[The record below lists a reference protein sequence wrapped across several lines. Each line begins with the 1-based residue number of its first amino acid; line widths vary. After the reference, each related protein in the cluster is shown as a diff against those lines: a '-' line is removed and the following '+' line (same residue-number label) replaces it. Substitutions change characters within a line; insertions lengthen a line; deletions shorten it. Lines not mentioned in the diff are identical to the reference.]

1 MKMVIPS
8 KTLKEMLSKIVNTES
23 ISQFNFKSTILDL
36 SVVDKTKLVLKTEY
50 PGIVASCT
58 YNLSES
64 LEDKHVLIRAL
75 PFYKLISTFGDEGL
89 ITFNF
94 DEKITITYN
103 KSIYHIAIES
113 TEESLSSIKENNAT
127 ESFKINEAAL
137 NTISK
142 YQVPII
148 KASYSKPIYNN
159 VYLGDKVI
167 TTFYLNGIY
176 SCSNKNPLN
185 RTCLVSPQLINSL
198 CMVPDADIYD
208 NSDYFIAEQTFDDYT
223 YLAEMHTAETPQYSA
238 EDFKADVIV
247 NTMSNIDEKS
257 VYKVTVS
264 NLSTLIAQMQ
274 ILSDSTDTTINFEGN
289 GKELS
294 ITSNYVNAENAG
306 TCDDGEKFEIS
317 VFAEDFRP
325 IISKLQSETISIA
338 PVKQEDVIVGVYIED
353 GDVKYMVT
361 GASED

>member
-1 MKMVIPS
+1 
-8 KTLKEMLSKIVNTES
+8 
-23 ISQFNFKSTILDL
+23 
-36 SVVDKTKLVLKTEY
+36 
-50 PGIVASCT
+50 
-58 YNLSES
+58 
-64 LEDKHVLIRAL
+64 
-75 PFYKLISTFGDEGL
+75 
-89 ITFNF
+89 
-94 DEKITITYN
+94 
-103 KSIYHIAIES
+103 
-113 TEESLSSIKENNAT
+113 
-127 ESFKINEAAL
+127 
-137 NTISK
+137 
-142 YQVPII
+142 
-148 KASYSKPIYNN
+148 
-159 VYLGDKVI
+159 
-167 TTFYLNGIY
+167 
-176 SCSNKNPLN
+176 
-185 RTCLVSPQLINSL
+185 
-198 CMVPDADIYD
+198 MVPEADIYD